1 MECAHQPATSLASA
15 AFRSGSCDWEQRRVF
30 SSDMRQRDGRTDK
43 AGLLVFRL
51 IYLSFFY
58 FSFFCPGL
66 RLSAARCPPPASISI
81 GSTSVLSPLTCTAG
95 RNEAK
100 LPLEPPLGAPWV
112 LASLPPCFCHQTRLF
127 LGKKN
132 NLLFILHVQPRHT
145 GASASGSFPASIQ
158 QVFMSIKVSCD
169 HYHAQDPFVKYYVR

>member
-81 GSTSVLSPLTCTAG
+81 GSTSALSPLTCTAG

-145 GASASGSFPASIQ
+145 GASASGSFPASIH
-158 QVFMSIKVSCD
+158 V
-169 HYHAQDPFVKYYVR
+169 Y